1 MIQLKIF
8 RWAAY
13 PGGWLTG
20 YIITGVLS
28 RGRKEGGS
36 QKRQYD
42 SGNRKILEDAILM
55 ALKMKDGT
63 MSQEMQMPFRDR
75 EGKEMDSS

>member
-1 MIQLKIF
+1 M
-8 RWAAY
+8 
-13 PGGWLTG
+13 
-20 YIITGVLS
+20 
-28 RGRKEGGS
+28 EGGS

-63 MSQEMQMPFRDR
+63 MSQEMQMHFRDR